1 MGLLGQSVCPLYPFQ
16 EKRRY
21 LPSPPSPTM
30 GVIVLR
36 GRELIGVGVWML
48 VKWDHFYML
57 DHVQFLHALLFIS
70 VAYFSIVA

>member
-1 MGLLGQSVCPLYPFQ
+1 
-16 EKRRY
+16 
-21 LPSPPSPTM
+21 
-30 GVIVLR
+30 
-36 GRELIGVGVWML
+36 ML